1 MHDRE
6 SPDGTEKMVGRNMA
20 LKVILVRAQKGVKS
34 TVEKSS
40 IVLKNTYIFMDR
52 ILTNMNV
59 KGTSGNV
66 STN

>member
-40 IVLKNTYIFMDR
+40 IVLKNTYIVMGR